1 MWTFNQARLL
11 VMTCLNALLTH
22 HINIGTQ
29 GVQDLYFFANEKP
42 LEVVNSACQSMVF
55 PVWFVKSDWSAQPQ

>member
-11 VMTCLNALLTH
+11 VMTCLNALFTH

-29 GVQDLYFFANEKP
+29 GVQDLYFFVNEKP
-42 LEVVNSACQSMVF
+42 LEVVNSACESMVF
-55 PVWFVKSDWSAQPQ
+55 PVWFVKSDRSAQPQ